1 MKGKSMKVL
10 SGQPRFL
17 GAFAVFAA
25 VVGVLLVTVRADEST
40 TPTVEALPKQSVP
53 GLSSGCAASGC
64 TPSTDPVRW
73 PLVAATDVGTVFM
86 RAHR

>member
-1 MKGKSMKVL
+1 MKGKSMKV

-17 GAFAVFAA
+17 GAFAVFSA
-25 VVGVLLVTVRADEST
+25 VVGVLLVTARADEPT

-64 TPSTDPVRW
+64 RPSIDPVRW
-73 PLVAATDVGTVFM
+73 SSVAATDIGTVFM
-86 RAHR
+86 RAQR